1 MNHKAQTGGKSLKHP
16 ERGRFVMSQNN
27 QNAGNDSTDPRETLR
42 GTFVSVLFIGAFCL
56 VLWLIFFAI
65 YLRQA

>member
-1 MNHKAQTGGKSLKHP
+1 
-16 ERGRFVMSQNN
+16 MSQNN